1 MLHCLLNRQYFPDS
15 VSWSLCFLQPR
26 RPLPTWHPLKFPSG
40 LVGAASEGRHRTSCL
55 FRQPCLVL
63 PPRVVIS
70 VSSSLVRSRHY
81 SPLTV
86 QGDTFL
92 THDTYSSPLV
102 ACVYIICSLMPVN
115 SLNQKVEVKA
125 FQSCLKSY
133 YLISGLSTWSSCAS
147 QKLWRAAW
155 DVLIKT

>member
-1 MLHCLLNRQYFPDS
+1 MFGGRALNLTERKISYKNGG
-15 VSWSLCFLQPR
+15 L
-26 RPLPTWHPLKFPSG
+26 TWGFG
-40 LVGAASEGRHRTSCL
+40 GGGGAGVASEIR
-55 FRQPCLVL
+55 
-63 PPRVVIS
+63 
-70 VSSSLVRSRHY
+70 SSLFG
-81 SPLTV
+81 V

-147 QKLWRAAW
+147 QKL
-155 DVLIKT
+155 